1 VALLRG
7 INLGGHH
14 ILAMADLRQ
23 LFTGLG
29 FGEVATYIQ
38 SGNVVFTSPLDDLAA
53 VTAGIEREI
62 LATFGF
68 EAPVVLRSAAELAV
82 VAASNPFL
90 KRGMDVKAL
99 SVGFLAGA
107 PDTAGVSTL
116 LADPLADRI
125 AAGGDEFSLSEREVY
140 LYHPNGYGRTKLTNS
155 YFDRRLGTTMTV
167 RNWRTVM
174 TLLDMA
180 GGGGSPG

>member
-7 INLGGHH
+7 INVGGHH
-14 ILAMADLRQ
+14 KVAMADLRG

-29 FGEVATYIQ
+29 FGDVATYIQ
-38 SGNVVFTSPLDDLAA
+38 SGNVVFTSRLDDLAA
-53 VTAGIEREI
+53 VTDIERQI

-68 EAPVVLRSAAELAV
+68 EAPVVLRSADELAV
-82 VAASNPFL
+82 VASANPFV
-90 KRGMDVKAL
+90 KRGMDVTAL

-107 PDTAGVSTL
+107 PDADAVSTL

-140 LYHPNGYGRTKLTNS
+140 LHHPNGYGRTKMTNS

-180 GGGGSPG
+180 GARRSPG